1 MQLRNY
7 LKDKRKLTESR
18 TKVCVEVGKTG
29 EALFKEITGAL
40 RSNLEDD
47 KKHIDFYWGEKRV
60 DVKGLK
66 KMHLGCLPV
75 LEPLRS

>member
-40 RSNLEDD
+40 KSNLEDD
-47 KKHIDFYWGEKRV
+47 KKLAIT
-60 DVKGLK
+60 LK
-66 KMHLGCLPV
+66 KKKLDKHLLN
-75 LEPLRS
+75 